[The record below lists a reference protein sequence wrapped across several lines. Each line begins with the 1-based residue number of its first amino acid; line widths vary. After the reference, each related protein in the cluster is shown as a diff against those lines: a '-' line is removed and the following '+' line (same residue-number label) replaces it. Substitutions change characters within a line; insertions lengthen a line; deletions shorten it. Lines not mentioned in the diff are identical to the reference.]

1 MNGQNRPTM
10 ITTVLQV
17 HLYNNRTH
25 RYTPVTREEPPSH
38 GTTVYV
44 EIPPTY
50 NIYAGSSRCVI
61 VSQSLQNVATDV
73 HDVLLSTAD
82 NTFHF
87 YGICLNWNRK
97 LNLANAHYGNKI
109 KRPFWPSDT
118 YSSNRTNRRKLL
130 IYRYVVKYYLPII
143 YSVNSVEAVLFG
155 TYFWVLRITAPIKYQ
170 WNIYALRPFGR

>member
-1 MNGQNRPTM
+1 MRLEIFRPIRLIVENPT
-10 ITTVLQV
+10 
-17 HLYNNRTH
+17 
-25 RYTPVTREEPPSH
+25 TPVSRGEPPSH

-61 VSQSLQNVATDV
+61 VSQPCQICNSCTWCTT
-73 HDVLLSTAD
+73 LSTAD

-87 YGICLNWNRK
+87 YGICLNRNCK

-130 IYRYVVKYYLPII
+130 IYRYVVKYYPLII
-143 YSVNSVEAVLFG
+143 RSVNSVEAVLFG